1 MSSFEAVARD
11 SHQIREEYL
20 RTDRLDDCP
29 NLLMHLS
36 QQQEVDGTSPV
47 RNLNK
52 ERTMFRSQMVGNWH
66 GGSARRRYAQVV
78 TVTLCLCLAAGTAS
92 AADATGAKAPGGSLK
107 DTILS
112 TLYYTP
118 DVKQFQEYRQ
128 AAEHDV
134 NRARSGWLPRVDAR
148 MGWGMEQWSSENT
161 RNNKDRGWGQNSHSF
176 YERSEASI
184 VVQQTIWDGLA
195 TSSRHAMGVARLD
208 SAVQRLLDNSE
219 AATLDAL
226 LAHVD
231 VYRQR
236 RLVKLAEMNV
246 QNHKDILKS
255 QKERQRHGA
264 AVIADVTQTQSRLSR
279 AQASLTESRAALE
292 VAMAQYK
299 RLTGKDPV
307 NLEAPYAPQ
316 NPYPS
321 LKALLANSQNN
332 NPKIKALKADVE
344 AAKAQIKLDQ
354 SAYHPQVYLEAG
366 PTYSWQT
373 QGSNTYDWGTSVM
386 LRVSWNLF
394 DGFYDKYNV
403 KGSTARMRQ
412 AREQMNS
419 QMHAVAQEGASSWS
433 YLLSAVEQSKF
444 FETAVENS
452 TKTRDAYREQFNAGQ
467 RSLLDILDAENE
479 LYSFSIQL
487 VTSRLNEIAIQ
498 YKLKAIGGELLVSM
512 GFDPSLLKI
521 NTDNIAHGRGKYVN
535 TNVARD

>member
-1 MSSFEAVARD
+1 MVVA
-11 SHQIREEYL
+11 L
-20 RTDRLDDCP
+20 C
-29 NLLMHLS
+29 
-36 QQQEVDGTSPV
+36 
-47 RNLNK
+47 
-52 ERTMFRSQMVGNWH
+52 F
-66 GGSARRRYAQVV
+66 
-78 TVTLCLCLAAGTAS
+78 CLCLAVGTAS
-92 AADATGAKAPGGSLK
+92 AADVTGAEAPEGSLK

-118 DVKQFQEYRQ
+118 DIKQFQEYRQ

-148 MGWGMEQWSSENT
+148 MGWGVEQWSSENT
-161 RNNKDRGWGQNSHSF
+161 RNNKARGYSQNSHRF

-226 LAHVD
+226 LAHVE
-231 VYRQR
+231 VYRQL
-236 RLVKLAEMNV
+236 RLVALAERNV

-255 QKERQRHGA
+255 QKDRQRHGA

-279 AQASLTESRAALE
+279 AQASLTETRAALE

-299 RLTGKDPV
+299 RLTGKAPV

-316 NPYPS
+316 SPYPS
-321 LKALLANSQNN
+321 LETLLANSRNN
-332 NPKIKALKADVE
+332 NPKIKALEADVE

-354 SAYHPQVYLEAG
+354 SAHHPQVSVEAG
-366 PTYSWQT
+366 PTYSWQA
-373 QGSNTYDWGTSVM
+373 QGSNTHDWGTSVM

-394 DGFYDKYNV
+394 NGFYDKYNV

-412 AREQMNS
+412 AREQLNS
-419 QMHAVAQEGASSWS
+419 RTHLVVQEGVSSWS
-433 YLLSAVEQSKF
+433 YLLSAKEQSKF
-444 FETAVENS
+444 FETAVDNS
-452 TKTRDAYREQFNAGQ
+452 ARTRDAYREQFNAGQ

-479 LYSFSIQL
+479 LYSSSIQL

-498 YKLKAIGGELLVSM
+498 YKLKALGGELLASM
-512 GFDPSLLKI
+512 DFNPGLLNI
-521 NTDNIAHGRGKYVN
+521 NADNIAHGRGKYVN